1 MPKSITMLTL
11 KTPDACCGCGA
22 CAEVCATKCITMK
35 PDAEG
40 FLYPTV
46 DASRCTDC
54 GLCNRV
60 CPMQHPGEERQPT
73 HVYVAK
79 ARDEETRRKSSSG
92 GLFSLLARHTFAENG
107 VVFGARFD
115 KQWQVVM
122 DEATCEEQLQ
132 PLLGSK
138 YVQAVTGDAFTRVRK
153 YLLAGRK
160 VLFCGTPCQVRALKL
175 FLHRSYDELLT
186 TVEVLCHGV
195 PSPLVWQMYLEQG
208 GHQYASVINFRDKQN
223 GWRNYRL
230 SIDPTDKK
238 TPTYLSP
245 VSEDSYMQGFVR
257 DLTLRPSCY
266 KCRFQEGRSSCDLAL
281 GDCWGVGLIRPE
293 FDDDKGVST
302 ALTYT
307 KVGEAAYPAN
317 GIETFEAPLELATA
331 FNAGY
336 KSELAC
342 PPERAAFF
350 AALPDASDI
359 RSLIEEHLP
368 ATPVYTAP
376 SLPKKESKLKRLLH
390 KLGFGH
396 RRKP

>member
-1 MPKSITMLTL
+1 MLHL
-11 KTPDACCGCGA
+11 ERPDTCCGCGA
-22 CAEVCATKCITMK
+22 CAEACATKCITMK
-35 PDAEG
+35 PDTEG

-60 CPMQHPGEERQPT
+60 CPMQHPGEEQQPT

-79 ARDEETRRKSSSG
+79 AHDEETRLHSSSG
-92 GLFSLLARHTFAENG
+92 GLFPLLARHTFAENG

-115 KQWQVVM
+115 KQWQVMM

-153 YLLAGRK
+153 HLLAGRK

-175 FLHRSYDELLT
+175 FLRRPYDELLT

-208 GHQYASVINFRDKQN
+208 CHQYASAINFRDKQN
-223 GWRNYRL
+223 GWRSYRL
-230 SIDPTDKK
+230 SIHPTDKK
-238 TPTYLSP
+238 TPTYSSP
-245 VSEDSYMQGFVR
+245 ASEDSYMRGFVR

-281 GDCWGVGLIRPE
+281 GDCWGIGLCRPE
-293 FDDDKGVST
+293 FDDDKGAST

-307 KVGEAAYPAN
+307 TAGEAAFPAH
-317 GIETFEAPLELATA
+317 EVEAFEATLELATA

-350 AALPDASDI
+350 AELPGSTNI
-359 RSLIEEHLP
+359 RELIEKHLP
-368 ATPVYTAP
+368 LPAVYIVPQRT
-376 SLPKKESKLKRLLH
+376 KKESKLKRLLH

-396 RRKP
+396 LRKS